1 MTKIRHISETRTTP
15 LQNGAGISSRR
26 AAFTLMELMV
36 VIAIVVLLGGLL
48 FPVLHRAR
56 AAAQQVYCANNLRQL
71 FLANEMYADDH
82 GYYVAAAS
90 DMFGANRCRWHG
102 IRAGVGEPFDGTKGP
117 LAPYLNQ
124 QTGIQRCPS
133 FKSYRKTSDA
143 NAFESSCGG
152 YGYNAIGVGTQTYQL
167 GYGSEAVKKGI
178 ALVDMRSSP
187 QTIMFADCAFPQP
200 YGNSPEYLI
209 EYSFA
214 EPYHWVFEPGVESGY
229 RADPSIHFRHRG
241 RANVVWCDGHVSSE
255 KMTTMAEDHFT
266 NNDIGWFGPDNNS
279 LFAP

>member
-1 MTKIRHISETRTTP
+1 
-15 LQNGAGISSRR
+15 
-26 AAFTLMELMV
+26 MV
-36 VIAIVVLLGGLL
+36 VIAIVVLLSGLI
-48 FPVLHRAR
+48 FPAVHRAHM
-56 AAAQQVYCANNLRQL
+56 AAQQVFCANNLRQL

-82 GYYVAAAS
+82 GYYVAAGS
-90 DMFGANRCRWHG
+90 DMFGPNNHRWHG
-102 IRAGVGEPFDGTKGP
+102 VRAGGGQPFDASKGP

-133 FKSYRKTSDA
+133 FKNHKNSSDA

-152 YGYNAIGVGTQTYQL
+152 YGYNAIGVGSQTYQK
-167 GYGSEAVKKGI
+167 GYGSEAVKQGI
-178 ALVDMRSSP
+178 AQSDLRSSP
-187 QTIMFADCAFPQP
+187 RTIMFADCAFPQP
-200 YGNSPEYLI
+200 YGSNPEYLI

-229 RADPSIHFRHRG
+229 RPDPSIHFRHRG

-255 KMTTMAEDHFT
+255 KMTTMAEEHFT
-266 NNDIGWFGPDNNS
+266 EKDIGWFGEDNNK